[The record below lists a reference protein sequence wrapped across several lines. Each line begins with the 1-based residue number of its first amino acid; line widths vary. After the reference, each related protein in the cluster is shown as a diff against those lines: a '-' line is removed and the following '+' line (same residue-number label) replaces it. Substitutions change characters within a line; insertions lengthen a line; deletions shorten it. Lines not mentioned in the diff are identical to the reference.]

1 MASYSYAGLE
11 VRVTADTRGMASDIR
26 AGATSAG
33 QDAAKTISQHMTTG
47 LKAVGQLFGS
57 IGSAAVTGLGAASAA
72 AIGFGVSAF
81 QTAARVGEMDASL
94 RALAKANNV
103 SYDAMQQSVKAIRSQ
118 GIEAGTAQTLVAQFT
133 RNQLKLSDATK
144 LATVAQDA
152 AVISGRN
159 STEVLG
165 DLVHGITTQNSMVL
179 RNAGL
184 NVQAGQAVEAYAKS
198 VGKASKELTDAER
211 SQAVLNAVLE
221 SGKTVAGAYAEAM
234 TEPGKVLRS
243 FPRIIDDIKVSVG
256 TGLVKALGPAI
267 LNLYDL
273 AKAVSKAI
281 EPGNVLSPV
290 FDAIGVAVA
299 RLVAPV
305 TAFIGGWSKL
315 VAGLKPEQV
324 ARATEIIKQF
334 GPALILA
341 GAALAT
347 FTGAGVLGQLPI
359 IGTLFGTLL
368 APLKLLG
375 PTLLTVGKSAVGAIG
390 GLTGT
395 GTAAAG
401 AGKGLAALLGPIG
414 LVVAGIALLATV
426 SPKFR
431 AALVDVGKAV
441 ISAVMP
447 ALKALVAG
455 VKQVLPPI
463 LDVARALGENL
474 GPIISRLAPLLVPLG
489 QLLGQVLA
497 QSFTQLATALRLV
510 APVLI
515 VVINV
520 LGFLI
525 DKVLAVVV
533 PVARFA
539 IGLISAASAAAA
551 VVSPINA
558 LVAIFSAVASAIATV
573 VRWIFGGSPG
583 LIPAFVALAGVV
595 GSIGGVLT
603 GLVGIFRAMAAGI
616 AAAWQAVTSSTRAAM
631 SAVTSAATAGVN
643 AVRSAVTSGFNAV
656 RSAVASAMSATS
668 AAVSSAFSSI
678 RSAASSGAS
687 AVLSAVSSSFNQVRS
702 VTQSAFSG
710 IAGIVSS
717 GLSAAVGAARAGG
730 AAIVSGLQAGM
741 NSAMGAVMS
750 TISSI
755 ASKVSGALSSA
766 LKIGSPSRLTIPMG
780 RDLFRGLEVG
790 FAREEA
796 VAEWATPNL
805 HGGAGPSPLAG
816 HPAGLGGLGTAGA
829 TINVYPQAGQDE
841 RAIAAMVSR
850 ELAWATAGGL
860 LCHLLA
866 GTSVVS
872 SPPGGS
878 TAKTRSPSRRRS
890 ASSRLRGMGS
900 PSTRATR
907 SRGSARWSRTSRAG
921 PTRRPSTVT
930 TRPARSP
937 MAPRGGRRP

>member
-1 MASYSYAGLE
+1 MAGYSYGGLE
-11 VRVTADTRGMASDIR
+11 VNVTANTREAASSIKADMTA
-26 AGATSAG
+26 AGS
-33 QDAAKTISQHMTTG
+33 DAAKTISQNLSTG
-47 LKAVGQLFGS
+47 LSAIGGLLGSVGKA
-57 IGSAAVTGLGAASAA
+57 AATGLGAASAA

-184 NVQAGQAVEAYAKS
+184 NVQAGQAVDAYAKS

-234 TEPGKVLRS
+234 NEPGKVLRS
-243 FPRIIDDIKVSVG
+243 FPRIIDDIKLSVG
-256 TGLVKALGPAI
+256 QGLVKALGPAI
-267 LNLYDL
+267 LGLYDL
-273 AKAVSKAI
+273 AKAFSKAV
-281 EPGNVLSPV
+281 EPGGVLSPI

-299 RLVAPV
+299 RLVTPV
-305 TAFIGGWSKL
+305 TALIGGWAKML
-315 VAGLKPEQV
+315 AGLKPEQV
-324 ARATEIIKQF
+324 AKVVDIIKQF
-334 GPALILA
+334 GPALLIA
-341 GAALAT
+341 GGALAA

-359 IGTLFGTLL
+359 IGTLLGTMLG
-368 APLKLLG
+368 PIKLLG
-375 PTLLTVGKSAVGAIG
+375 PTLLTVGKSFVGVIS

-401 AGKGLAALLGPIG
+401 AGKGLAALLGPVG
-414 LVVAGIALLATV
+414 AVVAGIALLAAV

-447 ALKALVAG
+447 AIRALIDG

-463 LDVARALGENL
+463 LDVARALGDNL

-489 QLLGQVLA
+489 QLIGQVLA
-497 QSFTQLATALRLV
+497 QSFTQLATAIKIV

-539 IGLISAASAAAA
+539 IGLVSAASAAAS

-558 LVAIFSAVASAIATV
+558 LVAIFNAVAGAIATV

-583 LIPAFVALAGVV
+583 LIPAFAALAGVV

-616 AAAWQAVTSSTRAAM
+616 AAAWSAVTSSTKAAM
-631 SAVTSAATAGVN
+631 SAVTSAVSAGANAARSAATSAFN
-643 AVRSAVTSGFNAV
+643 AIRSAVS
-656 RSAVASAMSATS
+656 SAMSATAS
-668 AAVSSAFSSI
+668 AVSSAFASI
-678 RSAASSGAS
+678 RSAAASGAS
-687 AVLSAVSSSFNQVRS
+687 AVLSSVSSAFGQVRG
-702 VTQSAFSG
+702 VVQSAMSA
-710 IAGIVSS
+710 IPGIVSS
-717 GLSAAVGAARAGG
+717 ALSSAVGAARSGG
-730 AAIVSGLQAGM
+730 AAIMNGLQAGIQ
-741 NSAMGAVMS
+741 SAAGAVMS
-750 TISSI
+750 TISSV
-755 ASKVSGALSSA
+755 ASKISGALSSA

-780 RDLFRGLEVG
+780 AALVQGLGVG
-790 FAREEA
+790 WDNEIDS
-796 VAEWATPNL
+796 T
-805 HGGAGPSPLAG
+805 LAG
-816 HPAGLGGLGTAGA
+816 MAADLHAPHVGGGFGFDLGGLAGGLGAGAGA
-829 TINVYPQAGQDE
+829 TINVYPSAGMDE
-841 RAIAAMVSR
+841 RALAVLVSR
-850 ELAWATAGGL
+850 ELAWATAGG
-860 LCHLLA
+860 
-866 GTSVVS
+866 G
-872 SPPGGS
+872 
-878 TAKTRSPSRRRS
+878 
-890 ASSRLRGMGS
+890 
-900 PSTRATR
+900 
-907 SRGSARWSRTSRAG
+907 
-921 PTRRPSTVT
+921 
-930 TRPARSP
+930 
-937 MAPRGGRRP
+937 